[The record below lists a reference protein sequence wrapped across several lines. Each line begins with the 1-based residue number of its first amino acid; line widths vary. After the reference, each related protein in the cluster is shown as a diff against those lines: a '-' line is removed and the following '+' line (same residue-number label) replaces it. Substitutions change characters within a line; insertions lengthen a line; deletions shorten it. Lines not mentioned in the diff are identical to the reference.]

1 MTAGLVIADHPLSDP
16 ISRQLIAEL
25 DTHLTSFPGNNF
37 LVLDEADVAPDSG
50 AFLVARLDGEPV
62 GCGAIRLFDGG
73 RSAEVKRM
81 WVRPEVRGASIGTA
95 VLAELERRAIA
106 LGATRLALE
115 TADHLVAAI
124 AIYERAGFTR
134 CPCWGEYACS
144 DSSICFEKLLA

>member
-25 DTHLTSFPGNNF
+25 DAHLASFPGNHF
-37 LVLDEADVAPDSG
+37 LVLDEADVAPSTG
-50 AFLVARLDGEPV
+50 AFLLARLDGEPV
-62 GCGAIRLFDGG
+62 GCGAIRLFDDG

-81 WVRPEVRGASIGTA
+81 WVRPAARGASIGTA

-115 TADHLVAAI
+115 TADHLEAAV
-124 AIYERAGFTR
+124 AIYVRAGFTR

-144 DSSICFEKLLA
+144 DSSICFEKLIA